1 MERRLFFVLR
11 ITLSALAV
19 YLFISF
25 FVSNECEYDKVN
37 FNRLPSELMN
47 INRETGESGLEL
59 EKHFERRHKTGEAGE
74 SRLEIEKH
82 FEIRHKT
89 TYGFDVGEYYK
100 TDLVVENGM
109 VDNLSPLLKSHY
121 EVIYEAQRIHL
132 NMFKTLIG
140 SYKYAMLFNYAAF
153 ENKGDPAITVGE
165 LKLIKTLGIELILHC
180 RTLKCTAH
188 TLDYARNI
196 SRNYSASELVIL
208 MHGGGNLLSYEFE
221 DDHRKLVLER
231 FQKFEVILFPQS
243 VWPKAGSA
251 HQKEFQ
257 EVYASHPRL
266 TFLYRDRPS
275 YDFGKR
281 NWPKARPFLMPD
293 MAFQIGDVRRFL
305 TPTHDVM
312 WLARNDGESN
322 KYKMPNGTK
331 GYDVLV
337 KDWWGWPTPKGAT
350 NLEDAVLMAVNG
362 MLFLQRGRV
371 VVTDRL
377 HGHIL
382 SVLCGIPHVIIDPV
396 NHKITSY
403 MKSWTGGI
411 EDIVV
416 ANSSEDALD
425 KAIGLLKKL
434 DEKIPKTL
442 AFRNSIENP

>member
-1 MERRLFFVLR
+1 MDRRVFTVLR
-11 ITLSALAV
+11 IALFV
-19 YLFISF
+19 LGVCL
-25 FVSNECEYDKVN
+25 FVSFLVSNAREDDTLNIK
-37 FNRLPSELMN
+37 RLSTELSN
-47 INRETGESGLEL
+47 TVREAVGKELEL
-59 EKHFERRHKTGEAGE
+59 EKHSERRQISSNGYEG
-74 SRLEIEKH
+74 LEKKH
-82 FEIRHKT
+82 ATRRQNT
-89 TYGFDVGEYYK
+89 SYGFDVDDFYE
-100 TDLVVENGM
+100 TDLVAENEK
-109 VDNLSPLLKSHY
+109 VDMLSPLLKSHY
-121 EVIYEAQRIHL
+121 RVINEAQRIHI

-165 LKLIKTLGIELILHC
+165 LKLIKKLGIELILHC
-180 RTLKCTAH
+180 RTLKCNGH
-188 TLDYARNI
+188 TLDYAKNI
-196 SRNYSASELVIL
+196 SRNYSSSELVIL

-221 DDHRKLVLER
+221 DGHRKLVLER

-243 VWPKAGSA
+243 VWPKANSA
-251 HQKEFQ
+251 HQERYQ
-257 EVYASHPRL
+257 IVYASHPRL

-275 YDFGKR
+275 YDFGKN

-293 MAFQIGDVRRFL
+293 MAFQIGAVSRFL
-305 TPTHDVM
+305 TPTHDIM
-312 WLARNDGESN
+312 WLSRSDGESN
-322 KYKMPNGTK
+322 KYKMPKNTK

-337 KDWWGWPTPKGAT
+337 KDWWGWPTPKGVT
-350 NLEDAVLMAVNG
+350 NLEDAILMAVNG

-411 EDIVV
+411 GNIVV

-425 KAIGLLKKL
+425 KAIVLLRGLEK
-434 DEKIPKTL
+434 KIPKTL